1 MGVIFMSIETEG
13 VLESYV
19 GKEVKYKG
27 VKYMI
32 EEIKNTSTGIKM
44 IFMKDSNE
52 RYFEPSYNLF
62 VDEIIKIRR

>member
-1 MGVIFMSIETEG
+1 MSMETEG

-27 VKYMI
+27 VKYLI

-44 IFMKDSNE
+44 IFMKDGNE
-52 RYFEPSYNLF
+52 KYFEPSYNLF